1 MLCCH
6 HLCLACTPQLHALLA
21 MRIDCFVRARHCSL
35 ASLPDLALFM
45 GRGCPCCGVA
55 LTPRLFNQLDL
66 PRRGGEARACL
77 WEQGCA
83 APQCHKLAARTRR
96 LWQVRARCLAHAM
109 TCRWGLTTDP
119 ASPVT
124 GLDCPEP
131 GRGLLEPAHAACV
144 AQRSSRPCSGSH
156 FCLSLR
162 PPPLWFAPSACAGR
176 GTCWQ
181 QCGPGV
187 QSLRPNL
194 WQPAERS
201 GAAGHCDRLLTAAGD
216 AGCPPRAVMRAA
228 LIPARCP
235 PLPSSRQPR
244 TMSRQG
250 AGTRVGAQ
258 ALALRKRGGAQPAG
272 VASWGPCSSQTWL
285 ALCTTCGGR
294 DGGQAGSCCGAGQA
308 GQNGGCTLNGRPPA
322 RRAPAGAGS
331 VLPPVHHG
339 PGPHRAHMG
348 SLHLRLQ
355 PLPLLL

>member
-1 MLCCH
+1 
-6 HLCLACTPQLHALLA
+6 
-21 MRIDCFVRARHCSL
+21 MRIACFVRARHCSL
-35 ASLPDLALFM
+35 ASLPGLALFM

-176 GTCWQ
+176 GDLLAAVRARCSKLAPKPLAAGGAEWR
-181 QCGPGV
+181 CGA
-187 QSLRPNL
+187 LRPT
-194 WQPAERS
+194 PHGSR
-201 GAAGHCDRLLTAAGD
+201 GRRLL
-216 AGCPPRAVMRAA
+216 PRAVMRAA
-228 LIPARCP
+228 LIPARC

-308 GQNGGCTLNGRPPA
+308 GQHGGCTLNGRPPA